1 MRHLENIFYLGIK
14 EFRSLYRDIG
24 MLALIAWAF
33 SLGIYVAAHAQPEA
47 LQHAPIAIVDDDQ
60 TALSTR
66 IADSLYAPYF
76 KKRVVTSS
84 GEADLGMDRGLYSFS
99 LEIPPGF
106 QRDVLAGRQPAMQLN
121 VDATLVSQA
130 FIGAGYIENITASEV
145 AESVQ
150 RYRSVS
156 PMPAELVPRIL
167 FNPNLTQA
175 WFSAVMEIIN
185 NVTMLSI
192 ILTGAAL
199 IREREHGTI
208 EHLLV
213 MPLTPFE
220 IMASK
225 IWSMGLVVL
234 VAAAFALEV
243 MARGAV
249 GVVISGSVP
258 LFLVGVALTLLATTS
273 MGIFL
278 GTIARSMPQFG
289 LLMILILLPL
299 LLLSGSMTP
308 RESMPMAVQ
317 KIMLI
322 APTTHF
328 VSLAQAI
335 LYRGAGLSV
344 VWPQF
349 LAIFGIAVL
358 FISAALVRFRRSIG
372 TMQT

>member
-1 MRHLENIFYLGIK
+1 MTHLANIFHLGVK
-14 EFRSLYRDIG
+14 EFRSLYRDPG

-76 KKRVVTSS
+76 KKQVVPSS
-84 GEADLGMDRGLYSFS
+84 HDADLGMDRGLYSFS
-99 LEIPPGF
+99 LEIPPSF
-106 QRDVLAGRQPAMQLN
+106 QRDVIAGRQPAMQLN

-130 FIGAGYIENITASEV
+130 FIGAGYIQSITSSEV
-145 AESVQ
+145 IEFVQ
-150 RYRSVS
+150 RYRAVS
-156 PMPAELVPRIL
+156 PMPVELAPRIL

-175 WFSAVMEIIN
+175 WFSAIMEIIN

-234 VAAAFALEV
+234 LAAAFGLEV
-243 MARGAV
+243 MAIGAV

-308 RESMPMAVQ
+308 RESMPMIVQ
-317 KIMLI
+317 KIMLV

-335 LYRGAGLSV
+335 LYRGAGIGV

-358 FISAALVRFRRSIG
+358 FFSAALVRFRHSIG
-372 TMQT
+372 EMQS

>member
-1 MRHLENIFYLGIK
+1 
-14 EFRSLYRDIG
+14 
-24 MLALIAWAF
+24 
-33 SLGIYVAAHAQPEA
+33 
-47 LQHAPIAIVDDDQ
+47 
-60 TALSTR
+60 
-66 IADSLYAPYF
+66 
-76 KKRVVTSS
+76 
-84 GEADLGMDRGLYSFS
+84 
-99 LEIPPGF
+99 
-106 QRDVLAGRQPAMQLN
+106 MQLN

-130 FIGAGYIENITASEV
+130 FIGAGYIQSITGSEV

-156 PMPAELVPRIL
+156 AMPAELAPRIL

-234 VAAAFALEV
+234 VAAAFGLEV

-249 GVVISGSVP
+249 GVVIAGSVP

-308 RESMPMAVQ
+308 RESMPMVVQ

-328 VSLAQAI
+328 VGLAQAI

-358 FISAALVRFRRSIG
+358 FFLAALVRFRRSIG